1 MKWVCEPSKSTSH
14 SPFTCGNRSNH
25 SDLEQLPKGSV
36 RWDPLAC
43 RLMMFIGCV
52 QAIVFISLPLLQ
64 LLQKEREKE
73 QQRELERKGEKEK
86 EVRMK
91 RKLRR

>member
-25 SDLEQLPKGSV
+25 SEQLPKGSV

-43 RLMMFIGCV
+43 RLVTFIGCV
-52 QAIVFISLPLLQ
+52 QAFVFISLPLLQ